1 MNPYAPPEA
10 AVRDLPAKAGSAFKA
25 VAFGLAADIGGTFL
39 AGIVLA
45 LVYGAVLGASG
56 ASTEE
61 IVASTRAIGT
71 DSWLFYAG
79 TLVGLACSVLG
90 GYVCA
95 RIARRDEMKLGAILA
110 GLTALIG
117 ILFSGEDYQLGTL
130 ASLTLAGIGAVMI
143 GARLGNTKNR
153 GTTGTK

>member
-10 AVRDLPAKAGSAFKA
+10 TVKDLPAKAGPAFKA
-25 VAFGLAADIGGTFL
+25 VALGLGADIGGTFL

-45 LVYGAVLGASG
+45 LIYGVVLGASG

-61 IVASTRAIGT
+61 IVASTKAIGT

-79 TLVGLACSVLG
+79 ALVGLAFSVLG

-110 GLTALIG
+110 GLSALIG
-117 ILFSGEDYQLGTL
+117 VLFSGEAYQLGTL
-130 ASLTLAGIGAVMI
+130 ISLTLAGIGAVMI
-143 GARLGNTKNR
+143 GARLGYTKNR
-153 GTTGTK
+153 GTK